1 MKTIEQELK
10 ILKFSLC
17 RTELTLR
24 KFFLRKALFCV
35 FLLFA
40 PILYLFVDL
49 LANIIETV
57 LTK

>member
-1 MKTIEQELK
+1 MKTIEQELR

-17 RTELTLR
+17 RMELTLR
-24 KFFLRKALFCV
+24 KFFLRKSLFCV
-35 FLLFA
+35 FLLFV